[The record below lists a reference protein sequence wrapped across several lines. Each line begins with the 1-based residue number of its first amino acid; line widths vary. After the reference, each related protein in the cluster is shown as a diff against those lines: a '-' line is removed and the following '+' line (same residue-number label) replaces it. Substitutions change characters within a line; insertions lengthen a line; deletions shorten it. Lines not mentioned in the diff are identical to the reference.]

1 MLPKAM
7 PLRSGLAAASI
18 ALVAAVLAA
27 ACDDDDTAGD
37 RPTVVATT
45 TQVADLARNVAG
57 ERADVRQLLQPNSDP
72 HGYEPRPSD
81 ARAVND
87 AAVVLRS
94 GGEVDGWLDDLVKS
108 AGGDAA
114 KVTLS
119 DHVRTRG
126 DDPHWWQDP
135 RNAQLAVAAIR
146 EALAKAD
153 PEGARAYAGNAG
165 AYLKRLRALDRA
177 AARCIGLLPQ
187 AQRRLVTSH
196 DALDYYA
203 ARYGLEVLGSI
214 VPSLSSEAQPS
225 AGDTTELIERLKRE
239 RVKAIFPESSL
250 NPKLERAVAN
260 WAGVKLGRALWAD
273 TLGPEGS
280 GGATYIA
287 SIAANTQALVDGLSG
302 GKRRCRPQ
310 G

>member
-1 MLPKAM
+1 
-7 PLRSGLAAASI
+7 
-18 ALVAAVLAA
+18 
-27 ACDDDDTAGD
+27 
-37 RPTVVATT
+37 
-45 TQVADLARNVAG
+45 VADLARNVAG
-57 ERADVRQLLQPNSDP
+57 ERAEVRQLLQPNSDP

-81 ARAVND
+81 ARAVSD
-87 AAVVLRS
+87 APVVLRS
-94 GGEVDGWLDDLVKS
+94 GGEVDGWLDDLLKS

-146 EALAKAD
+146 EALADAD
-153 PEGARAYAGNAG
+153 PEDARAYAGNA
-165 AYLKRLRALDRA
+165 ASYLKRLRALDRSV
-177 AARCIGLLPQ
+177 ARCVAVLPP

-196 DALDYYA
+196 DALGYYA

-225 AGDTTELIERLKRE
+225 AGDTKKLIDQLKRE

-250 NPKLERAVAN
+250 NPKLERAVADG
-260 WAGVKLGRALWAD
+260 AGVKLGRALWAD

-280 GGATYIA
+280 SGETYIG
-287 SIAANTQALVDGLSG
+287 SIASNTQALVSGLSG
-302 GKRRCRPQ
+302 GNRRCRPQ